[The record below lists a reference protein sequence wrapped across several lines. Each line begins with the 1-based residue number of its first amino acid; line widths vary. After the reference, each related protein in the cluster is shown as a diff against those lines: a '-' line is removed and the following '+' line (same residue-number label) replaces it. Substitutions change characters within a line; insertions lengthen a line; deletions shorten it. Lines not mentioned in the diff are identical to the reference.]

1 MLRRHAPAVK
11 RDAFHLQAR
20 ALLQRRAHPQLDFAP
35 DARHALPGQ
44 GLAALPQQPRYKAVI
59 ERIAGRRRH
68 GGIGGGLAFGD

>member
-11 RDAFHLQAR
+11 RDAFHFQAR

-44 GLAALPQQPRYKAVI
+44 GLAALPQ
-59 ERIAGRRRH
+59 
-68 GGIGGGLAFGD
+68 